1 MKNASFKKALVALS
15 ILAAAGYAGVALA
28 HSGGGPIDSGSNNAS
43 ATDLAAVSCFD
54 DGSGAPHHLY
64 GQIKDMSPPVPGLLL
79 SFHIY
84 KGQQMITSTDTVS
97 GDPYYSPGVTLNG
110 GAGTY
115 YISATK
121 TAAGVRL
128 FDVIWHC
135 MTSGDV
141 HTGTDIVVY
150 QVQ

>member
-1 MKNASFKKALVALS
+1 MKIASLKKTFITVL
-15 ILAAAGYAGVALA
+15 ILAAVEYSGAALA

-43 ATDLAAVSCFD
+43 ATDLAAVTCFD
-54 DGSGAPHHLY
+54 DGNGAPAKLF

-79 SFHIY
+79 SFHIF
-84 KGQQMITSTDTVS
+84 KGQQMTTSTDTVS
-97 GDPYYSPGVTLNG
+97 GDASYSPGVSLNG
-110 GAGTY
+110 GPGVY

-128 FDVIWHC
+128 FDVNWHC
-135 MTSGDV
+135 MTSGDI
-141 HTGTDIVVY
+141 HTGTNITVL